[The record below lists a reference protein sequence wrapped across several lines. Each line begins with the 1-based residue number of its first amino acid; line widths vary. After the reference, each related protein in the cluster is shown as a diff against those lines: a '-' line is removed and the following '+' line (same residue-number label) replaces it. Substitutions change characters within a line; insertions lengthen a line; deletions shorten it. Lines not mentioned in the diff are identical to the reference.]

1 MTQQKKTVE
10 LSRQQLMYLR
20 NTSFL
25 STSLVHLIASAKP
38 LGDRYQLPVSRDT
51 AEMFRSAF
59 TDRLAKVGLDI
70 NYEPTIEGKV
80 LEELIDRFYFG

>member
-25 STSLVHLIASAKP
+25 STSLVHLIATAKP
-38 LGDRYQLPVSRDT
+38 SGDRYQVAVSRDT
-51 AEMFRSAF
+51 AEMFRRTF
-59 TDRLAKVGLDI
+59 TDRLAKVGFDV
-70 NYEPTIEGKV
+70 NYEPTSEGKV